1 MKKKR
6 RNKKIKYIVWI
17 NYLLGF
23 YNLYLY
29 SAGGSWFNL
38 VVGSLNIG
46 VWVFFR
52 RVYDDSE

>member
-1 MKKKR
+1 MKK
-6 RNKKIKYIVWI
+6 NKKIKYIVWV

-29 SAGGSWFNL
+29 SVGGSWFNL
-38 VVGSLNIG
+38 VVGTLNIG

>member
-1 MKKKR
+1 MTKM
-6 RNKKIKYIVWI
+6 NVILWI

-29 SAGGSWFNL
+29 SVGGNWFNL
-38 VVGSLNIG
+38 IVGSLNIG

-52 RVYDDSE
+52 RMYNDDK